1 MNIQLY
7 EAVIIEIWN
16 ILMKNLFLL
25 NETYYTRKYILLL

>member
-25 NETYYTRKYILLL
+25 NETYYKYILLL

>member
-16 ILMKNLFLL
+16 ILMKKLFLL
-25 NETYYTRKYILLL
+25 NETYYKYILLL